1 MDTMAK
7 GRRASEARSPI
18 LRLLT
23 LPPGAE
29 EDAEEEGSVRG
40 AVAVAVAV
48 AGDAP
53 SSSRKLRSGDSGDLL
68 GVGVQV
74 PVRPQK
80 EPPPPGPDGG
90 LAGTAVA
97 FGHGAGRNTCFF
109 CWDVKR

>member
-1 MDTMAK
+1 M
-7 GRRASEARSPI
+7 
-18 LRLLT
+18 RLLT

-29 EDAEEEGSVRG
+29 EEAEEEGSVRG
-40 AVAVAVAV
+40 AVAVAV

-80 EPPPPGPDGG
+80 EPPPRP
-90 LAGTAVA
+90 
-97 FGHGAGRNTCFF
+97 
-109 CWDVKR
+109 